1 MVAHSLYDSIFPAR
15 LIYAFIGGHFRGCML
30 GIVPF
35 LAYRGSL
42 VGMTKTYRELA
53 VQKTIQLTPGSLV
66 FLLKNI
72 SGLFH

>member
-1 MVAHSLYDSIFPAR
+1 VVAHSLYDLIFPAR
-15 LIYAFIGGHFRGCML
+15 LIDAFMGGML
-30 GIVPF
+30 GLVPF
-35 LAYRGSL
+35 LVYGGPL

-72 SGLFH
+72 LGLFH